1 MKYII
6 VAVIIVLALLNFKTE
21 ERDHMTLTQQDSIL
35 AFGDSLTYG
44 FGASPDESYPVQ
56 LSKLTGLK
64 VINAGVNAETSEEG
78 LQRLAPFLENPSV
91 KLMILFFGGNDIM
104 QKRSMQ
110 SLKANLTNMI
120 QMAKAKNIDVL
131 LVALPNFSLFGISD
145 LHLYKEV
152 SDEEDI
158 PLLSKMYANIITEPS
173 LKSDQIHPNAQG
185 YSVMAEKIFESLN
198 KHGWIK

>member
-145 LHLYKEV
+145 LDLYKEV